1 MKRAWF
7 AVPVM
12 FFITVIISLV
22 PVFGYAAG
30 SIKEL
35 KGVVKDSNGEPL
47 AGVVIKVVKGGKEE
61 RLGSKEIKKEEMLGY
76 ATTDGNG
83 AFAIKQEIVA
93 KINAIDDSAVLVFSY
108 MGYEEKRIVLNA
120 QGVKEAANVV
130 LKEASFKLKE
140 VVVRAPKVQ
149 MREIPLS
156 LM

>member
-47 AGVVIKVVKGGKEE
+47 AGVVIKVVKGGK
-61 RLGSKEIKKEEMLGY
+61 RR
-76 ATTDGNG
+76 DW
-83 AFAIKQEIVA
+83 
-93 KINAIDDSAVLVFSY
+93 
-108 MGYEEKRIVLNA
+108 
-120 QGVKEAANVV
+120 GV
-130 LKEASFKLKE
+130 
-140 VVVRAPKVQ
+140 R
-149 MREIPLS
+149 R
-156 LM
+156 